1 MKKLNDSFITLRIP
15 SEMRSNLETL
25 AVENECTLSTVV
37 RFAVSNMTVNEEQ
50 EFKNTNAERM
60 DRFGGTQK
68 YVQD

>member
-37 RFAVSNMTVNEEQ
+37 RFAVSNMTVNEE
-50 EFKNTNAERM
+50 
-60 DRFGGTQK
+60 
-68 YVQD
+68 